1 MLETVAPEA
10 SYEQISGQI
19 LQNHDFQVGGKFR
32 CHLLPGM
39 VFSFLKIKFS
49 RSGDTIRTAG
59 VLGSLRRV
67 LRGSRTGPVSLGRVS
82 GGPWG
87 VLEWSLD
94 GLGDVLSES

>member
-10 SYEQISGQI
+10 SYVKISGQI
-19 LQNHDFQVGGKFR
+19 FQNHDFQVGGKSVSPTPS
-32 CHLLPGM
+32 PG
-39 VFSFLKIKFS
+39 
-49 RSGDTIRTAG
+49 RA
-59 VLGSLRRV
+59 
-67 LRGSRTGPVSLGRVS
+67 LRGSWTGLGGLGRVL